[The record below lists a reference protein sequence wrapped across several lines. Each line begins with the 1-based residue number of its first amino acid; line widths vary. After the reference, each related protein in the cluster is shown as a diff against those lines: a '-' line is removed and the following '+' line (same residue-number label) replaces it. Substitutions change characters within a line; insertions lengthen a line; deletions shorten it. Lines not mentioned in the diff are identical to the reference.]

1 MNDFL
6 EISKEELIYSGIRI
20 NVKKRKYIYE
30 NSEFEKEIVEFG
42 KSAAVLPIN
51 DDRIVLIEQ
60 FRYPINKWIIEIPA
74 GRVEKGE
81 DPRNAAL
88 RELKEETGYTAR
100 NIEEVASFFVSPGYS
115 DELMYLYIA
124 EDLKKSEQSL
134 EKGELIRL
142 KELSIKEVKEMLKK
156 REITD
161 GKTLLALYYYLYYY
175 FDKFGI

>member
-1 MNDFL
+1 
-6 EISKEELIYSGIRI
+6 
-20 NVKKRKYIYE
+20 
-30 NSEFEKEIVEFG
+30 
-42 KSAAVLPIN
+42 
-51 DDRIVLIEQ
+51 
-60 FRYPINKWIIEIPA
+60 A

-88 RELKEETGYTAR
+88 RELKEETGYTAG

>member
-60 FRYPINKWIIEIPA
+60 IRYPINKWIIEIPA
-74 GRVEKGE
+74 G
-81 DPRNAAL
+81 
-88 RELKEETGYTAR
+88 
-100 NIEEVASFFVSPGYS
+100 
-115 DELMYLYIA
+115 
-124 EDLKKSEQSL
+124 
-134 EKGELIRL
+134 
-142 KELSIKEVKEMLKK
+142 
-156 REITD
+156 
-161 GKTLLALYYYLYYY
+161 
-175 FDKFGI
+175 